1 MDRGGLYKVE
11 SYYKVKGII
20 LFSIR
25 KGGGAKNIECL
36 FERGV

>member
-1 MDRGGLYKVE
+1 MDRGGLHKVE
-11 SYYKVKGII
+11 SYYMVKEII

-25 KGGGAKNIECL
+25 KGGGNIECL